1 MATYP
6 KYKGTADPVFQIG
19 KESDNPVKIRSNSG
33 DTEFIDDA
41 ENDWVKLKY
50 LISSSGIQLYQN
62 VPGGL

>member
-6 KYKGTADPVFQIG
+6 KYKGMADPTFQIG
-19 KESDNPVKIRSNSG
+19 KESDNPVKIRTNSG

-41 ENDWVKLKY
+41 ETEWTKLKY
-50 LISSSGIQLYQN
+50 LISASGIQLYQN